1 MKQYFTGF
9 FTATCLVSSIFI
21 FIGAQNTE
29 FGDIKAHS
37 ISIINNDGKETLW
50 LGNGENGG
58 GFLETFN
65 RKGNRT
71 SSLGSSHNQNGSL
84 SLFNVEGKQFL
95 IFQITLLLLI
105 RMKNKQPT

>member
-37 ISIINNDGKETLW
+37 ISIINNDGDKIQGT
-50 LGNGENGG
+50 GRK
-58 GFLETFN
+58 FLPECFVT
-65 RKGNRT
+65 
-71 SSLGSSHNQNGSL
+71 
-84 SLFNVEGKQFL
+84 
-95 IFQITLLLLI
+95 
-105 RMKNKQPT
+105 